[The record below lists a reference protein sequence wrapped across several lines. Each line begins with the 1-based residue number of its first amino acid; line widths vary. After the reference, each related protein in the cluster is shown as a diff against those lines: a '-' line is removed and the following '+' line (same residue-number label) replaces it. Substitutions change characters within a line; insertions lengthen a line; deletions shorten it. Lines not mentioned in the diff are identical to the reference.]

1 MSSDR
6 PSSEPLDIPALAL
19 LTVLNAPHLRAA
31 ERAGAV
37 GLAREQNVQAVAL
50 VPPLADP
57 DAPAGSQARQDVA
70 DLHRELGGPDSPGLC
85 AEGFRTVYRLLN
97 GLEGGQFRRVP
108 LPPDHRELPGPFDLI
123 GDIHDCLP
131 ELLSLLSGLGYAVNE
146 ELEVVR
152 PAGRTLVFLGDLTDR
167 GPDSPG
173 VLRLVMSTVAPR
185 YAWGQPRRQAA
196 ARLARSRG
204 QGRARFRALV
214 IQTPYVFMT
223 ECSVP
228 DTFDFCCPG
237 ERKCP
242 LMPKESISRR
252 DGRPFL
258 LACLRRTP
266 CLPRTLS
273 LVVSSAV
280 QRGRPSSIPE
290 YAVQEGT

>member
-1 MSSDR
+1 M
-6 PSSEPLDIPALAL
+6 
-19 LTVLNAPHLRAA
+19 
-31 ERAGAV
+31 
-37 GLAREQNVQAVAL
+37 
-50 VPPLADP
+50 
-57 DAPAGSQARQDVA
+57 
-70 DLHRELGGPDSPGLC
+70 
-85 AEGFRTVYRLLN
+85 
-97 GLEGGQFRRVP
+97 P

-123 GDIHDCLP
+123 GDVHDCLP
-131 ELLSLLSGLGYAVNE
+131 ELLSLLSGVGYAVNE

-228 DTFDFCCPG
+228 DTFN
-237 ERKCP
+237 
-242 LMPKESISRR
+242 
-252 DGRPFL
+252 FL
-258 LACLRRTP
+258 LSWREEMSPHAEGVDQQNGWQTLPSCLFAANAVPTANPVLGR
-266 CLPRTLS
+266 
-273 LVVSSAV
+273 V
-280 QRGRPSSIPE
+280 QRRAARPTFLDTEICRPGGHITQVVR
-290 YAVQEGT
+290 Y